1 MIQNQFEHLF
11 GQFHTMSIG
20 DKGEPDLHCISYFQ
34 NHTFRMIPKS
44 LSKTRQ
50 NQTENLKH
58 KIIFNITFKNQ
69 KNQNSLYCID

>member
-34 NHTFRMIPKS
+34 NHTFRMI
-44 LSKTRQ
+44 RQ
-50 NQTENLKH
+50 LARTTTAKAPPPNQ
-58 KIIFNITFKNQ
+58 
-69 KNQNSLYCID
+69 